1 MGSPQAGRGRAPG
14 TRRVMPFGFDW
25 CRKSTTTSRTAA
37 VDDDEGWLE
46 ARSVDVLKRS
56 SGSCVACVLHNERY
70 ALAKVWDRRRM
81 DSLSIASLDNE
92 LKALRDAQI
101 QRGFLAL
108 ASSPD
113 TVALVTEYYPGG
125 DLDTRRKR
133 RGGTLSEDEV
143 SFYAHD
149 AWAALKAI
157 SELGWAHRDVK
168 PENLCIDA
176 RGNVRLVDFGL
187 SKFCV
192 DGRCRTACGT
202 VAFASPEVCDVALG
216 IEEDYDGHTADLWS
230 LGCVLLELKMGRL
243 AWDVGRRVSPGKD
256 AREAL
261 EAVRAAHRLLTPPP
275 NELLTADPGRRRAVA
290 LSCDSEP
297 PFVPRP
303 RADAPAAVVRGARVG
318 ELCSREAG
326 S

>member
-1 MGSPQAGRGRAPG
+1 
-14 TRRVMPFGFDW
+14 MPFGFDW
-25 CRKSTTTSRTAA
+25 CRKSTTTPRTAA
-37 VDDDEGWLE
+37 VDDDEGWLD
-46 ARSVDVLKRS
+46 ARCVDVLKRS
-56 SGSCVACVLHNERY
+56 PGSCVACVLHKERY

-81 DSLSIASLDNE
+81 GPLAIASLENE
-92 LKALRDAQI
+92 VKALRDAQI
-101 QRGFLAL
+101 QRGFVAL

-125 DLDTRRKR
+125 DLDRRRKR

-157 SELGWAHRDVK
+157 SSLGWAHRDVK
-168 PENLCIDA
+168 PENLCVDA

-187 SKFCV
+187 SRFCEG
-192 DGRCRTACGT
+192 GRCRTACGT
-202 VAFASPEVCDVALG
+202 VAFAAPEVCDVALG
-216 IEEDYDGHTADLWS
+216 IEKDYDGHAADLWS
-230 LGCVLLELKMGRL
+230 LGCVLLELKTGRL
-243 AWDVGRRVSPGKD
+243 AWDAGRRVSPGRD
-256 AREAL
+256 AREEL
-261 EAVRAAHRLLTPPP
+261 KKVRAAQRLLTPPP
-275 NELLTADPGRRRAVA
+275 NELLIADPGRRRAVT

-303 RADAPAAVVRGARVG
+303 RADAPAAVVRGVRVG
-318 ELCSREAG
+318 ELCSREED

>member
-1 MGSPQAGRGRAPG
+1 
-14 TRRVMPFGFDW
+14 MPFGFDW

-37 VDDDEGWLE
+37 VDDDEGWLD
-46 ARSVDVLKRS
+46 ARCVDVLKRS
-56 SGSCVACVLHNERY
+56 LGSCVACVQHKERY

-81 DSLSIASLDNE
+81 DSLSIASLENE

-125 DLDTRRKR
+125 DLDRRRRR
-133 RGGTLSEDEV
+133 RGGTLSEAEV
-143 SFYAHD
+143 AFYAHE

-157 SELGWAHRDVK
+157 GSLGWAHRDVK

-202 VAFASPEVCDVALG
+202 VAFAAPEVCDVALG
-216 IEEDYDGHTADLWS
+216 TEEDYDGHAADLWS
-230 LGCVLLELKMGRL
+230 LGCVLLELKTGRL
-243 AWDVGRRVSPGKD
+243 AWDVGRRVSPGRD
-256 AREAL
+256 ARKEL
-261 EAVRAAHRLLTPPP
+261 KKVRAAQRVLAPPP
-275 NELLTADPGRRRAVA
+275 DELLIADPGLRKAVT

-303 RADAPAAVVRGARVG
+303 RMDAPAAVVRGVRVG
-318 ELCSREAG
+318 ELLFEDN
-326 S
+326 